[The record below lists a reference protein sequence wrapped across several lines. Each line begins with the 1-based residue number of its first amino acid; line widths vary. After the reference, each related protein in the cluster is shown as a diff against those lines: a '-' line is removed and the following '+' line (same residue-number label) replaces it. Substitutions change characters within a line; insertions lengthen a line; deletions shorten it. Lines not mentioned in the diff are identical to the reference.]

1 MELRRLETF
10 VVVAA
15 ELNIR
20 LAAKRLGVTQPAV
33 SVQLQVLE
41 TELGFELL
49 QRHQNRIVG
58 LTAAG
63 ACYLPAA
70 QQLVVQLRMARQSA
84 LDVANGHTA
93 VVKIGLCE
101 DVATGSPVWHTLGAC
116 AQLDHLMLRFVE
128 LPPAELVQFVRAGVI
143 DLAFVPLM
151 MDLQGLRVVH
161 RWAESWLAVLPA
173 GHRLANRPHL
183 SPADLTN
190 ESLILGER
198 DEPGAGLQLIEQA
211 FSQSGMPAPSVVRAK
226 HRSTM
231 MVLAATG
238 RGIAFVPES
247 LRLLDLPGM
256 SMVPFLAPSLEIG
269 VVAPA
274 PAADHPL
281 NEASERVGLRLA
293 SPQRP
298 DSST

>member
-15 ELNIR
+15 ELNVR

-41 TELGFELL
+41 AELGFELL

-58 LTAAG
+58 LTPAG
-63 ACYLPAA
+63 ARYLPAA

-84 LDVANGHTA
+84 SDVADGHTA

-101 DVATGSPVWHTLGAC
+101 DVATGSSVWHDLGAC
-116 AQLDHLMLRFVE
+116 AQLDHVKLRFVE
-128 LPPAELVQFVRAGVI
+128 LLPADLVQFARAGVI

-151 MDLQGLRVVH
+151 MNLQGLRVIH
-161 RWAESWLAVLPA
+161 RWTESWLAVLPA
-173 GHRLANRPHL
+173 GHRLASRAQL
-183 SPADLTN
+183 SPADLTG

-198 DEPGAGLQLIEQA
+198 DQPGAGLQLIEQA
-211 FSQSGMPAPSVVRAK
+211 FSRSGMPTSSVVRAK

-231 MVLAATG
+231 MVLAATR

-247 LRLLDLPGM
+247 LRLLELPGM

-269 VVAPA
+269 VVCS
-274 PAADHPL
+274 AATANHSVK
-281 NEASERVGLRLA
+281 ETVEKIGLRLA
-293 SPQRP
+293 CTQQSDP
-298 DSST
+298 ST